1 MEEKNKKQN
10 EYSLDEELLQEI
22 AEANQR
28 SLEAEGNAIREFIN
42 LGTLLNMLKD
52 NFDKKSK
59 GDKQKWEDYF
69 KEKAH
74 IHIRRAQR
82 AMRLASS
89 IDLDKFPALAYI
101 SQSQLSRL
109 VSLSKKSSV
118 AETLK
123 NGEIDCN
130 IQLENQDDIAD
141 FEKDID
147 KLVADL
153 TGEPKSDGPERLLKS
168 LGKFQE
174 RVKKIIDDES
184 IIKQFDIGKV
194 EEIEQALTDIL
205 ERFRKMRNGTC

>member
-28 SLEAEGNAIREFIN
+28 SLEAEDNAIREFIN
-42 LGTLLNMLKD
+42 LGTLLNKLKND
-52 NFDKKSK
+52 FDKKSK
-59 GDKQKWEDYF
+59 GEKQKWEDYL

-82 AMRLASS
+82 AMRLARS
-89 IDLDKFPALAYI
+89 IDLEKFPALAYI

-109 VSLSKKSSV
+109 VSLSKKRSV

-130 IQLENQDDIAD
+130 IQPENQDCIAY
-141 FEKDID
+141 FEKEID
-147 KLVADL
+147 NLIVDL
-153 TGEPKSDGPERLLKS
+153 MGQKTDGPERVLKS
-168 LGKFQE
+168 LGRFQK
-174 RVKKIIDDES
+174 RVRKIIDDES
-184 IIKQFDIGKV
+184 IRSQFDKAKV

-205 ERFRKMRNGTC
+205 DRFRKMRNGTG